1 MAEVVQTTNTEK
13 NYVLGFKC
21 LERRKGKSLYYDS
34 YPKEIQLLPE
44 KKQNKKTTTK
54 ETKNKPKPNMKQ
66 ITKSRKRTK
75 WGTKLLGTK
84 TGKIF
89 IS

>member
-21 LERRKGKSLYYDS
+21 LERRKGKKVYTMIPTQRKYNSFQ
-34 YPKEIQLLPE
+34 K
-44 KKQNKKTTTK
+44 KKQTNKKTTTK

-75 WGTKLLGTK
+75 
-84 TGKIF
+84 
-89 IS
+89 